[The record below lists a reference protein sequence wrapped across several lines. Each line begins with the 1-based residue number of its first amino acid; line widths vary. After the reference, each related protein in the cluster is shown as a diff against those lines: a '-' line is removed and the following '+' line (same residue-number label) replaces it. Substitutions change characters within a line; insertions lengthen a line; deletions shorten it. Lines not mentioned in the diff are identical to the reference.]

1 VNISIPPGAPSLRG
15 DIVLSAILRSD
26 IVPIPETI
34 EVTVRW
40 DIDLL
45 QLIVEGALVKAG
57 RNDSIYKIVKVS
69 YSDEA
74 QGQQKQRPYG
84 NITFI
89 ALLKHCHKIGLRR
102 DSAVFVEGSTF
113 GTIYKACGSTA
124 PIGRDVP
131 LHRFGCLI
139 GEYPSLPIARVLQEE
154 QTTVFWDG
162 HLLNFYRNKD
172 LFAQPPMQTLKTD
185 TTEDIKTEFNEKHQ
199 IPSFYST
206 DEMGQIIWGDKKEKR
221 NTRFMNLTLPIHLF
235 NMSHVLVNT
244 KILKSYFAPQLLA
257 GGIIKVV
264 KKKFVIM
271 TAVHTYAHRR
281 RESFSKMWLG
291 ELK

>member
-1 VNISIPPGAPSLRG
+1 MNVSIPPGAPPLRG

-26 IVPIPETI
+26 IVPIPESI

-40 DIDLL
+40 DVDLL
-45 QLIVEGALVKAG
+45 QLIKEGKLVKAG
-57 RNDSIYKIVKVS
+57 RNDSLYKIVKVA
-69 YSDEA
+69 YTDEA
-74 QGQQKQRPYG
+74 QGQQAARPYG

-89 ALLKHCHKIGLRR
+89 ALIDNCQKIGVRR
-102 DSAVFVEGSTF
+102 DSAVYKEGTTF
-113 GTIYKACGSTA
+113 ASVYAACGSTA
-124 PIGRDVP
+124 PIGKNVP
-131 LHRFGCLI
+131 LDIFGCLI
-139 GEYPSLPIARVLQEE
+139 GEYPSIPIARVLQEE

-162 HLLNFYRNKD
+162 HKLNFFRNGD
-172 LFAQPPMQTLKTD
+172 LFSQKPLQIMATD
-185 TTEDIKTEFNEKHQ
+185 TTEDIKTKFSEKHL

-206 DEMGQIIWGDKKEKR
+206 DKMGGIIWGEKKPTS
-221 NTRFMNLTLPIHLF
+221 NTRFICQTCPIQLRNLG
-235 NMSHVLVNT
+235 HVLVNT
-244 KILKSYFAPQLLA
+244 KILKSYFAPQLHA

-281 RESFSKMWLG
+281 KESFSKIWLG